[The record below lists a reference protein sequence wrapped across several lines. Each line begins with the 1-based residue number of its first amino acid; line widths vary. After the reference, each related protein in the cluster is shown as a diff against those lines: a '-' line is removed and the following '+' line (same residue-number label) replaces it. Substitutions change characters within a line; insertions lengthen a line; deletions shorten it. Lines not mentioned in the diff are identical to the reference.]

1 MDDGHLTG
9 GEMNL
14 DDLTWREQEILVLLT
29 GCLTNC
35 EIAEKLYLAESTV
48 KDYVGNILSK
58 LNVVRNWLWRK
69 PTMNSLDQIIEW
81 KFFFLVRCLIT
92 ERNFFKL
99 PEDYA

>member
-9 GEMNL
+9 GEVNP

-29 GCLTNC
+29 GCLMNC

-69 PTMNSLDQIIEW
+69 LLMNCLDQIIDGSSFSW
-81 KFFFLVRCLIT
+81 FVV
-92 ERNFFKL
+92 
-99 PEDYA
+99 

>member
-9 GEMNL
+9 GEVNP

-29 GCLTNC
+29 GCLTNY
-35 EIAEKLYLAESTV
+35 ETAEKLYLAESTV

-69 PTMNSLDQIIEW
+69 PTMNCLD
-81 KFFFLVRCLIT
+81 
-92 ERNFFKL
+92 
-99 PEDYA
+99 

>member
-9 GEMNL
+9 GEVNPG
-14 DDLTWREQEILVLLT
+14 DLTWREQEILDLLT

-35 EIAEKLYLAESTV
+35 ETAAKLYLAESTV

-69 PTMNSLDQIIEW
+69 LLMNCLDQIIDGSSFSW
-81 KFFFLVRCLIT
+81 FVV
-92 ERNFFKL
+92 
-99 PEDYA
+99 